1 MVRTFLLIA
10 FAFSFYFSIAQQF
23 SGFPP
28 STRWKQINT
37 DTARIIFESSSI
49 KEAERIAT
57 IIHKMA
63 AEQPN
68 SLGSV
73 LQKINI
79 VLHKNTTLAN
89 GYVGLAPFRSEYY
102 LIPSSNIAEL
112 GNLPWNEH
120 LAVHE
125 YRHVQQY
132 NNFNHGL
139 TKAFN
144 VVLGEE
150 GRAIANSLT
159 VPPWLFEG
167 DAVHAETA
175 LTPQGRGRLPYF
187 YSGFNS
193 LWEEGKN
200 YSLLKLLNCSLKD
213 YVPNHYQLGYLVTNY
228 GYKKYGNEFW
238 KDVTRDATSFKGLF
252 YPFNKAIKRY
262 SGLPYKKFMREAL
275 EDYKKNIASVAASQ
289 NDNSVVT
296 NYYFSQ
302 VVGKDSL
309 IYLKDSY
316 KKIPAFYTR
325 DNNGEHKIKQ
335 RNITSENWF
344 SYRNGMVA
352 YTAYAPDA
360 RWSLNDYSNI
370 ILLNTKTGEERKFTK
385 KKKYFTPDISPSGKS
400 IVAVTFNDSLQT
412 ELHLMN
418 VADGSITNKIKS
430 RENFF
435 LHPRFVDEENIVV
448 LKRRLD
454 GTISLN
460 LMNLINGET
469 ERLTPP
475 SFTAISYPTIHNDT
489 VYFTAAYEGNDDI
502 YAYQIKDKKI
512 SKLTSAQTGSYYANV
527 SGDSIVWSQF
537 TATGLQLQTTAI
549 IQCSSKGATGS
560 FLTAV
565 QPTAKWKVKA
575 SSVNNLLLQP
585 ENLTNTFPD
594 ATWILKSE
602 KCMELTFSKD

>member
-1 MVRTFLLIA
+1 MVRTFLLIV
-10 FAFSFYFSIAQQF
+10 FVFSFYFSIAQQF
-23 SGFPP
+23 SGLPP

-37 DTARIIFESSSI
+37 DTARIIFESSSV

-68 SLGSV
+68 SLGNV
-73 LQKINI
+73 LQKVNI

-102 LIPSSNIAEL
+102 LIPSSNITEL

-120 LAVHE
+120 LAIHE

-200 YSLLKLLNCSLKD
+200 YSLLKLLNGSLKD

-228 GYKKYGNEFW
+228 GYKKYGDEFW
-238 KDVTRDATSFKGLF
+238 KNVTRDATSFKGLF

-262 SGLPYKKFMREAL
+262 SGFPYKKFMREAL
-275 EDYKKNIASVAASQ
+275 EDYKKNIAPVAASQ
-289 NDNSVVT
+289 NDNNVVT

-302 VVGKDSL
+302 VSGNTK
-309 IYLKDSY
+309 
-316 KKIPAFYTR
+316 

-352 YTAYAPDA
+352 YTAYAPDP
-360 RWSLNDYSNI
+360 RWSLKDYSNI

-385 KKKYFTPDISPSGKS
+385 KKKYFTPDISPSGNA

-418 VADGSITNKIKS
+418 IADGTITNKIKS

-460 LMNLINGET
+460 LMNLMNGET

-475 SFTAISYPTIHNDT
+475 SFTVISYPTIHNNT

-502 YAYQIKDKKI
+502 YAYQLKDKKI

-537 TATGLQLQTTAI
+537 TANGLQLQINALSKMEWREVNDSTKQKLIFPIANAGENILTTPTKKFDVANYNKILHFMEI
-549 IQCSSKGATGS
+549 IFSTL
-560 FLTAV
+560 FLQKFFIVTM
-565 QPTAKWKVKA
+565 KMK
-575 SSVNNLLLQP
+575 
-585 ENLTNTFPD
+585 
-594 ATWILKSE
+594 IR
-602 KCMELTFSKD
+602 MG